1 MITQFKG
8 IKGPISVAPLDN
20 HMCATGKPLTNQLKS
35 AIAAVLNGESNC
47 SLAAK
52 TAMRELITSTAC
64 ISLETFTTKQ
74 RPCLHWELAQI
85 VLAETALGRDLA
97 ATLGKCGLSAF
108 LDRKSNSYRNTVNR
122 LLAMFVLSTNGAT
135 GVSDLHEAALHIMFA
150 LRDEGR
156 WREEYFRTP
165 EVMMCLKQVF
175 LAWERVFDDAQ
186 FRENSGNMRLSFGQ
200 NITWQALLSERGSL
214 ITSIRQLYF
223 DYLESA
229 DGRQSK
235 NGQMLMYVVSWLRS
249 VAGDLPLEEI
259 ACGPAPSTSFSDYL
273 KERAGGK
280 ATPNHKE
287 YVRLAM
293 HFSAYLI
300 DNIEGPTE
308 PRSLVTEKEYK
319 AFTAEVER
327 PKGSHRT
334 GKIKEFPEHYMPYYL
349 EILSEGEEGWPG
361 QQETFR
367 AVVND
372 GGNWVEKYCP
382 VLVVF
387 LYAVA
392 LLGSRGAQAK
402 RLDSGEGDVERYNP
416 SNNEWETNTGPNAG
430 YWVRTFGPNSHENQQ
445 RNYACRYG
453 KKTYVWLNTNK
464 TGKPHPAEADRNLHL
479 RLWEVRQYNEKFNL
493 IDGPIDG
500 REYVDGLSNYPLS
513 TVRGMPAIFPLFR
526 LPPSSRS
533 RRTRVQPPSASLVQK
548 AHCLVMAEVERR
560 FNQQHPDRP
569 IKLVRRNPTTNQ
581 LEKALYTLHGFRS
594 HKATKKLREGVAF
607 EVVSE
612 KVLGH
617 SSLTMT
623 KVYDRR
629 SPEEFDR
636 LLNPRSMGERSK
648 TQYDFMRQLG
658 NLEENEALRQTATV
672 FRDGLDI
679 ATSKDSYAG
688 LINVELGTCPV
699 GGTRCATG
707 GPGGSDVGRRNCILC
722 RYLISG
728 SPWTRELY
736 AYDITLTEQTSWLE
750 DRLTSIQVEVNTAWN
765 EREAGRMDRETY
777 LTFSAAKNSAKGQ
790 IETELKRMRESK
802 VNVSHLLEVC
812 KSSLAKADGA
822 SLIVRDLAVLDEIKD
837 GSDFRRTVF
846 LSKFSRI
853 CTMIYDERREAR
865 LQNYLTALA
874 FNNEL
879 RPCFTM
885 WEFTDEER
893 KRSLEFYL
901 EVSSVFENTTLIE
914 NSVRGQAT
922 LNSSEPGRKVL
933 SVLRASYVDEDLQMA
948 LASRQQTGRLSA
960 Q

>member
-1 MITQFKG
+1 M
-8 IKGPISVAPLDN
+8 V
-20 HMCATGKPLTNQLKS
+20 LT
-35 AIAAVLNGESNC
+35 
-47 SLAAK
+47 
-52 TAMRELITSTAC
+52 
-64 ISLETFTTKQ
+64 
-74 RPCLHWELAQI
+74 
-85 VLAETALGRDLA
+85 ETALGRDVA
-97 ATLGKCGLSAF
+97 ATLGRCGLSAL
-108 LDRKSNSYRNTVNR
+108 LDRQNGNSYYRNTVNR
-122 LLAMFVLSTNGAT
+122 LLAMFVLSTDGAT

-165 EVMMCLKQVF
+165 QMTMCVKHVF
-175 LAWERVFDDAQ
+175 LAWERVFDDAR

-200 NITWQALLSERGSL
+200 NITWQALLSERGVL
-214 ITSIRQLYF
+214 IASIRQLYF

-235 NGQMLMYVVSWLRS
+235 NGQMLLHVVSWLRS
-249 VAGDLPLEEI
+249 VAGDLPIEEI
-259 ACGPAPSTSFSDYL
+259 ACGPAPSTSFSEHL

-280 ATPNHKE
+280 ATTNHRE
-287 YVRLAM
+287 FVRLAM

-300 DNIEGPTE
+300 DNIEGSSE
-308 PRSLVTEKEYK
+308 PRILITEKEYK
-319 AFTAEVER
+319 AYAAQVER
-327 PKGSHRT
+327 PKGNHRT
-334 GKIKEFPEHYMPYYL
+334 GKIKEFPEHYAPNYL

-361 QQETFR
+361 QQEAFH

-372 GGNWVEKYCP
+372 RGDWVEKYCP

-402 RLDSGEGDVERYNP
+402 RLDSGEGDLERYNP
-416 SNNEWETNTGPNAG
+416 INDEWETNTGSNAG
-430 YWVRTFGPNSHENQQ
+430 YWVRTHGPNSLENRQ

-464 TGKPHPAEADRNLHL
+464 TGKPYSAEADRNLHL
-479 RLWEVRQYNEKFNL
+479 RLWEVRQYNEKFNP

-500 REYVDGLSNYPLS
+500 REYIDGLSNYPLPS
-513 TVRGMPAIFPLFR
+513 VRGMPIIFPLFR

-533 RRTRVQPPSASLVQK
+533 RRTREQPPSASLIQK

-581 LEKALYTLHGFRS
+581 LEKSLYTLHGFRS
-594 HKATKKLREGVAF
+594 HKATKKLREGVPF
-607 EVVSE
+607 EVVSAN
-612 KVLGH
+612 VMGH
-617 SSLTMT
+617 SSLKMT
-623 KVYDRR
+623 SVYDRR

-636 LLNPRSMGERSK
+636 LLNPSSISERSK

-658 NLEENEALRQTATV
+658 NLEESEALRQTATI

-679 ATSKDSYAG
+679 AASKDSYAG
-688 LINVELGTCPV
+688 LVNVELGMCAV
-699 GGTRCATG
+699 GETRCDTG
-707 GPGGSDVGRRNCILC
+707 GPGGTDVGRRNCILC

-728 SPWTRELY
+728 SPWTTELY
-736 AYDITLTEQTSWLE
+736 AYDITLTEQTSWWE
-750 DRLTSIQVEVNTAWN
+750 DRLKFIQVQVNNAWN
-765 EREAGRMDRETY
+765 EREAGTIDRETY
-777 LTFSAAKNSAKGQ
+777 LTFSAAKNSAKSQ
-790 IETELKRMRESK
+790 IETELKRLRESK
-802 VNVSHLLEVC
+802 VNISHLLEVC
-812 KSSLAKADGA
+812 KASLVKADGA
-822 SLIVRDLAVLDEIKD
+822 SLIVRELAVLDEIRD

-853 CTMIYDERREAR
+853 CTMIYDDRREAR
-865 LQNYLTALA
+865 LQDYLTTLA

-879 RPCFTM
+879 RPCFTI

-893 KRSLEFYL
+893 RRSLEFYL

-914 NSVRGQAT
+914 NSVFGQAK

-933 SVLRASYVDEDLQMA
+933 SVLRASYVDEDLQMT
-948 LASRQQTGRLSA
+948 LASRYETGRLSA